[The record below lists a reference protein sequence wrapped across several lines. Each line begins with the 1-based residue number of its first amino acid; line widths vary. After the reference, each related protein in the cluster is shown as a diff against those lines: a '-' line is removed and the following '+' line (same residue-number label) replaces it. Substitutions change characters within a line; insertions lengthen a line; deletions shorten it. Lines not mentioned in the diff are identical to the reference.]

1 MKKSMQPTV
10 FIAIL
15 VILLTLMV
23 LDNKAERSVSQRTSA
38 QK

>member
-23 LDNKAERSVSQRTSA
+23 LDNKTERSISQRTTA

>member
-1 MKKSMQPTV
+1 MKKGMQPTV
-10 FIAIL
+10 FITIL

-23 LDNKAERSVSQRTSA
+23 LDNKNEHSVSQRISA